1 MQRASPRFGCAGPA
15 VAVAVGR
22 TCGSGVDY
30 AARVHVSREPTDAD
44 LDELR
49 ELETA
54 MWRSETRGDR
64 SWMDQ
69 CLARDFAEFGR
80 SGRRY
85 TRAEI
90 LDLDVGEIHATLPL
104 RDLQCRRLG
113 GGVVLVTYQ
122 ADVDGHLANRSSIW
136 RLTDAGWQMEFH
148 QGTPTAAR

>member
-1 MQRASPRFGCAGPA
+1 
-15 VAVAVGR
+15 
-22 TCGSGVDY
+22 
-30 AARVHVSREPTDAD
+30 
-44 LDELR
+44 
-49 ELETA
+49 

-69 CLARDFAEFGR
+69 RLARDFTEFGQ

-113 GGVVLVTYQ
+113 GGVALVTYQ
-122 ADVDGHLANRSSIW
+122 ADVDGLLSNRSSIW
-136 RLTDAGWQMEFH
+136 RLTDAGWQMVFH
-148 QGTPTAAR
+148 QGTPTSAS